1 MWPSQP
7 TSKELNVNATT
18 TTKEA
23 NMADF
28 QVLPFDF
35 ASTEATFVAITEA
48 AKKRFDGAISV
59 NVRKSAASCFAER
72 LEAEGF
78 KVQ

>member
-1 MWPSQP
+1 MIRSSTTQ
-7 TSKELNVNATT
+7 TELNMNAT

-35 ASTEATFVAITEA
+35 ASTEATFVALTEA
-48 AKKRFDGAISV
+48 AKKYLGGGISV
-59 NVRKSAASCFAER
+59 NVRKSAAPDFAER
-72 LEAEGF
+72 LEAKGF

>member
-1 MWPSQP
+1 M
-7 TSKELNVNATT
+7 NAT

-35 ASTEATFVAITEA
+35 ASTEATFVALTEA
-48 AKKRFDGAISV
+48 AKKRLDGAFSI
-59 NVRKSAASCFAER
+59 NVRKSAAPAIAER

>member
-1 MWPSQP
+1 MN
-7 TSKELNVNATT
+7 KIINL
-18 TTKEA
+18 KEA

-35 ASTEATFVAITEA
+35 ASTEATFVALTEG
-48 AKKRFDGAISV
+48 AKNYLGGGISV
-59 NVRKSAASCFAER
+59 NVRKSAAPDFAER